1 MFFKESV
8 HFIYSVQ
15 FVVFSHGCR
24 NPVLS
29 VYGGLLIPD
38 AGSWISSFFL

>member
-1 MFFKESV
+1 MFSRNQPTPSTV
-8 HFIYSVQ
+8 SSL

-29 VYGGLLIPD
+29 VCDGLLNPD
-38 AGSWISSFFL
+38 AGSCISFFL